1 MLLGIYPKDR
11 KTLIQR
17 DTCSPMLISELFI
30 IAKLWK
36 QPKYLSVDEWIDVVY
51 IDNRI
56 LFSHKKRMNSI
67 CNNMD
72 GSREYNAQQNK
83 PVRERQ
89 ILYDFTHMWN
99 LRNKTNEQ
107 RKKETKQKNRLL
119 NIENKLVTA
128 RREVGE
134 GMGEK
139 GEGD

>member
-107 RKKETKQKNRLL
+107 RKKKRIITL
-119 NIENKLVTA
+119 NS
-128 RREVGE
+128 REQTDGYQRGGGQ
-134 GMGEK
+134 GMGEI
-139 GEGD
+139 GDGD